1 MSKTKKTANRQ
12 RIESLMPE
20 KIPAE
25 RYGILWWLALYT
37 ALTVGAEL
45 TLDAVWSTRQAHL
58 PAVMAMAL
66 LLVCSGFAL
75 QFHPGRRQWMLRLL
89 PWAALA
95 VSFLLGNPLAG
106 GADWLNCFLRQWN
119 VSHDTLYREL
129 AVSATGWDQTAFLLL
144 SLVLLSRLTFFLLQ
158 RRRLWLGCVYVGAFA
173 ALGFLAQ
180 TGRMA
185 WFPLLMAGLLG
196 YFLSGPSVRTSGR
209 GALVWAAAGTVL
221 LLGLLL
227 PTGEMDGIVRLRSN
241 ADKQIHDL
249 RYGAER
255 LPLGNLYAA
264 RKLSGGSEAE
274 LEIHSEQSKDLY
286 LRAYIGSSYAS
297 GSWSSLPETA
307 YGGENTGMFS
317 WLEKQ
322 GFRPQTQL
330 SQYAAL
336 GTGTA
341 QSNQVQLRVDGAS
354 REWYYAPNS
363 LETLRRNQ
371 VTAEKDRALLARGL
385 FGRKSYTYEELSGS
399 RPGELTVP
407 ESWVTK
413 PRTEAQES
421 YLRSEAVY
429 RDFVYENYTAVD
441 SGLSGLMNV
450 LFHETEPESD
460 STFSVL
466 THVREVLRSR
476 CRYDGGAAESPA
488 EADPIA
494 DFLLRSR
501 RGNAA
506 LFASAAV
513 EALRSYGIPARYAE
527 GYRCPEARLA
537 ASADGWVT
545 LTGQDRHAWVEI
557 YFDGIGWIGVDVTP
571 GCYYDLVSLQKLV
584 SLPEDV
590 TKTADLTKNDALADE
605 DKGDSA
611 AAQNASGEPDTVAF
625 PVERL
630 LCVLAAL
637 VLLAAGGLLLAELLR
652 AGLILFLSGK
662 LRKDS
667 PLKRAKREEKL
678 LFAVLAAKGIRGG
691 LGWNTEQMDARIAA
705 TFPKIQPGEYAR
717 VCGLL
722 EKAVYGE
729 IPPEIY
735 EERTIVTLLRRLCGV
750 RTGSGLRERLRGR
763 YGWMTGA
770 LR

>member
-1 MSKTKKTANRQ
+1 MSEKKRAANRQ
-12 RIESLMPE
+12 RIEYLMPE

-25 RYGILWWLALYT
+25 RYSILWWLALYT

-45 TLDAVWSTRQAHL
+45 TLDSVWNTRQAYL
-58 PAVMAMAL
+58 PAVVGMAL
-66 LLVCSGFAL
+66 LLIGSGFVL
-75 QFHPGRRQWMLRLL
+75 QFRPARRKWIFRLL

-95 VSFLLGNPLAG
+95 VSFLLGNPFAG
-106 GADWLNCFLRQWN
+106 AADWLNCFLHQWN
-119 VSHDTLYREL
+119 TSHDTLYREL

-144 SLVLLSRLTFFLLQ
+144 GLVLLSRLTFFLLQ
-158 RRRLWLGCVYVGAFA
+158 RRRLWLGCVYVGAFV
-173 ALGFLAQ
+173 ALGFLAR
-180 TGRMA
+180 TERMG
-185 WFPLLMAGLLG
+185 WFSLLLAGLLG
-196 YFLSGPSVRTSGR
+196 YFLSGPAVHTSGR
-209 GALVWAAAGTVL
+209 GALVWAAAGAVL

-241 ADKQIHDL
+241 TDKQIHDL
-249 RYGAER
+249 RYGTEK
-255 LPLGNLYAA
+255 LPLGNLYAS
-264 RKLSGGSEAE
+264 RKLSGGNEAE

-371 VTAEKDRALLARGL
+371 VTAEKDRAPMARGL
-385 FGRKSYTYEELSGS
+385 FGKKSYTYEELSGS

-407 ESWVTK
+407 ESWVTS

-429 RDFVYENYTAVD
+429 RDFVYENYTTVD
-441 SGLSGLMNV
+441 SGLSGLMDV

-476 CRYDGGAAESPA
+476 CRYDAEAESPA
-488 EADPIA
+488 EEDPIA

-501 RGNAA
+501 RGNAT

-537 ASADGWVT
+537 SSDDGWVT

-584 SLPEDV
+584 SLPDDV

-605 DKGDSA
+605 DKGNSA
-611 AAQNASGEPDTVAF
+611 AVQETPNAADTVTF
-625 PVERL
+625 PVEKL
-630 LCVLAAL
+630 LYVLAAL
-637 VLLAAGGLLLAELLR
+637 VLLAAGALLLAELLR
-652 AGLILFLSGK
+652 AGLILFLKEK
-662 LRKDS
+662 LRKAM
-667 PLKRAKREEKL
+667 PLERAKREEKL

-705 TFPKIQPGEYAR
+705 CFPKIQPGEYAR

-722 EKAVYGE
+722 EKAVYGD